1 MRQLGWWLGSLGSSM
16 CADQVFVLAL
26 TWAAIQVG
34 TPVEV
39 GAVVAAVSIPRIV
52 LLLVGGT
59 LADQMDARLLA
70 VWSDI
75 GRVAALAATVAV
87 VLAVDLQIW
96 HLVVIGVVVGA
107 LDGFFAPAIGAMP
120 ALIAPAN
127 LMGRVG
133 GMRTVVQRVALLLAG
148 PLAGGAIAWAGDVA
162 GFATAAALFGL
173 SVIFLLLIKPPRA
186 LTTPPTD
193 PPPVEGQ
200 IPKPSPPPSFVA
212 DLTGGFAVLRQHR
225 VVAWLL
231 VVAAALN
238 LGFAGPINA
247 GLPLLA
253 DQQLWGASGAGLL
266 LGAFGFGAAGT
277 GLTIAALRH
286 VPHAGAVM
294 LTALTVM
301 GAAIAAFALPTTLPA
316 ALTIAVVLG
325 LASGTVGSILHS
337 TLLTTTPAA
346 ALGRVMAL
354 LALTLEGAFPIS
366 TILTGLTTQTYGTD
380 LAFLTGGAILI
391 LTAAAAAATPALRTL
406 QMTQPPTQVAP
417 TRNPDS

>member
-16 CADQVFVLAL
+16 CADQVFFLAL

-39 GAVVAAVSIPRIV
+39 GAVVAAVSVPRIA

-59 LADQMDARLLA
+59 LADRIDPRLLA
-70 VWSDI
+70 LWSDV
-75 GRVAALAATVAV
+75 GRAVALVAAVGV
-87 VLAVDLQIW
+87 VLSVNLQIW

-148 PLAGGAIAWAGDVA
+148 PLAGATIAWAGQVA
-162 GFATAAALFGL
+162 GFATAAALFAL
-173 SVIFLLLIKPPRA
+173 SVTFLLLIKRPRVSA
-186 LTTPPTD
+186 TPPPD
-193 PPPVEGQ
+193 LPAVEGKIVQ
-200 IPKPSPPPSFVA
+200 PSPPPSFVA

-238 LGFAGPINA
+238 LGFAGPVNA

-266 LGAFGFGAAGT
+266 LGAFGLGAAAT
-277 GLTIAALRH
+277 GLTIAALH
-286 VPHAGAVM
+286 YVPHAGAVM
-294 LTALTVM
+294 LSALTVM
-301 GAAIAAFALPTTLPA
+301 GAAIAAFALTTSLPA
-316 ALTIAVVLG
+316 ALTIAIVLG

-337 TLLTTTPAA
+337 TLLTTTPPA
-346 ALGRVMAL
+346 ALGRIMAL
-354 LALTLEGAFPIS
+354 LALTLEGAFPVS
-366 TILTGLTTQTYGTD
+366 TFLTGLTTQAYGTD
-380 LAFLTGGAILI
+380 VAFLAGGAILI
-391 LTAAAAAATPALRTL
+391 LTAAAAATRPALRTL
-406 QMTQPPTQVAP
+406 HMPRPPHRSGTAPQP
-417 TRNPDS
+417 R